1 MAVKRD
7 MAGNGGAQQCV
18 AKIGSNWSGERVG
31 AVTVAVGPAAVAL
44 RFIDNLVS
52 NGGLQPGDKLPTER
66 ELAAQAGV
74 SRAVIRS
81 VLDDLEARGV
91 LLRHV
96 GRGTFLT
103 PADPVPADVSGHPSP
118 GEIMSSRLTVEPE
131 LLPLAVAAAT
141 NADITEMRRCLR
153 GGEQARSSE
162 EFERWDIALHHSFAL
177 ATHNVVLIGVS
188 QLLIDSRRQPI
199 WGGLKKRTFNRELH
213 LEYCAEH
220 DHIVEAIADRDPSSA
235 RDAMRLHLR
244 HVRRTLL
251 GDNDR

>member
-1 MAVKRD
+1 MT
-7 MAGNGGAQQCV
+7 M
-18 AKIGSNWSGERVG
+18 
-31 AVTVAVGPAAVAL
+31 AVGPAAVAL
-44 RFIDNLVS
+44 RFIDQLVS
-52 NGGLQPGDKLPTER
+52 DSGLKPGDKLPTER

-103 PADPVPADVSGHPSP
+103 PTDPTATAGSDHPSP
-118 GEIMSSRLTVEPE
+118 SEIMTSRLTVEPE

-141 NADITEMRRCLR
+141 HADITEMRRCLR

-177 ATHNVVLIGVS
+177 ATHNAVIIGVS

-199 WGGLKKRTFNRELH
+199 WGGLKKRTFNPDLH
-213 LEYCAEH
+213 MEYCAEH
-220 DHIVEAIADRDPSSA
+220 DHIVEAIADRDPDSA
-235 RDAMRLHLR
+235 RQAMRTHLR

-251 GDNDR
+251 GDTD

>member
-1 MAVKRD
+1 M
-7 MAGNGGAQQCV
+7 
-18 AKIGSNWSGERVG
+18 
-31 AVTVAVGPAAVAL
+31 TTTVGPAAVAL
-44 RFIDNLVS
+44 RFIDHLVS
-52 NGGLQPGDKLPTER
+52 NSGLKPGDKLPTER

-91 LLRHV
+91 LLRQV

-103 PADPVPADVSGHPSP
+103 PSHAMATGGADHPSP

-141 NADITEMRRCLR
+141 HSDISEMRRCLR
-153 GGEQARSSE
+153 GGEQARTSE

-177 ATHNVVLIGVS
+177 ATHNAVIIGVS
-188 QLLIDSRRQPI
+188 KLLIDSRRQPI
-199 WGGLKKRTFNRELH
+199 WGGLKKRTFNPELH

-220 DHIVEAIADRDPSSA
+220 DHIVEAIADRDPDSA
-235 RDAMRLHLR
+235 RQAMRTHLR

-251 GDNDR
+251 GDNE

>member
-1 MAVKRD
+1 MT
-7 MAGNGGAQQCV
+7 M
-18 AKIGSNWSGERVG
+18 
-31 AVTVAVGPAAVAL
+31 AVGPAAVAL
-44 RFIDNLVS
+44 RFIDQLVS
-52 NGGLQPGDKLPTER
+52 DSGLKPGDKLPTER

-103 PADPVPADVSGHPSP
+103 PTEPNAADGSGHPSP
-118 GEIMSSRLTVEPE
+118 GEIMTSRLTVEPE

-141 NADITEMRRCLR
+141 PADITEMRRCLR
-153 GGEQARSSE
+153 GGEQARTSE

-177 ATHNVVLIGVS
+177 ATHNAVIIGVS

-199 WGGLKKRTFNRELH
+199 WGGLKKRTFNPDLH

-220 DHIVEAIADRDPSSA
+220 DHIVEAIADRDPDSA
-235 RDAMRLHLR
+235 RQAMRTHLR

-251 GDNDR
+251 GDTD

>member
-1 MAVKRD
+1 MT
-7 MAGNGGAQQCV
+7 M
-18 AKIGSNWSGERVG
+18 
-31 AVTVAVGPAAVAL
+31 AVGPAAVAL
-44 RFIDNLVS
+44 RFIDQLVS
-52 NGGLQPGDKLPTER
+52 DSGLKPGDKLPTER

-103 PADPVPADVSGHPSP
+103 PTDPSAIDGSDHPSP
-118 GEIMSSRLTVEPE
+118 GEIMTSRLTVEPE

-141 NADITEMRRCLR
+141 HADITEMRRCLR

-177 ATHNVVLIGVS
+177 ATHNAVIIGVS

-199 WGGLKKRTFNRELH
+199 WGGLKKRTFNPELH
-213 LEYCAEH
+213 MEYCAEH
-220 DHIVEAIADRDPSSA
+220 DHIVEAIADRDPDSA
-235 RDAMRLHLR
+235 RQAMRTHLR

-251 GDNDR
+251 GDTD

>member
-1 MAVKRD
+1 MT
-7 MAGNGGAQQCV
+7 M
-18 AKIGSNWSGERVG
+18 
-31 AVTVAVGPAAVAL
+31 AVGPAAVAL
-44 RFIDNLVS
+44 RFIDQLVS
-52 NGGLQPGDKLPTER
+52 GSGLKPGDKLPTER
-66 ELAAQAGV
+66 ELAAQAGG
-74 SRAVIRS
+74 SRAASRS
-81 VLDDLEARGV
+81 VLDDLGARGV

-103 PADPVPADVSGHPSP
+103 PTDPPATVGSDHPSP

-141 NADITEMRRCLR
+141 HADITEMRRCLR
-153 GGEQARSSE
+153 GGEQARTSE

-177 ATHNVVLIGVS
+177 ATHNAVIIGVS

-199 WGGLKKRTFNRELH
+199 WGGLKKRTFSPELH

-220 DHIVEAIADRDPSSA
+220 DHIVEAIADRDPDSA
-235 RDAMRLHLR
+235 RQAMRTHLR

-251 GDNDR
+251 GDNE